1 MRLTMVKRAEDGG
14 LFEAAFDLA
23 FPARDP
29 AAGGGRAPRRDPEYA
44 PGSGPGSL
52 TAAAPDLLGRLVAAL
67 RSDSAMSLD
76 ALATDVVAAFGGLDA
91 TAMPPAGAA
100 GSSRYHYYRV
110 LRQLDVSALL
120 QRSMRLDGI
129 AALGPL
135 QRRVA
140 AAAGQERLE
149 EFRVLLGAELRRRL
163 AEINGLAAS
172 LEQLRDATLDVEFLR
187 AGPAELA
194 AMRDAVRPLARRLAA
209 KAGRRARLRATGR
222 LDMRRTMR
230 RALSTG
236 GVPVYPALRRR
247 HRSRPHLLVLCDVSG
262 SVAEFAKFT
271 LSLLHALHAELP
283 RLRSFVFVDGP
294 HEITDLVETSPGVID
309 TRLLLSRP
317 GVVRD
322 DGHSDY
328 GATLDRFIREYG
340 SRLAP
345 ETTLIVC
352 GDARSNYRPPQT
364 GAPRHARDPGA
375 PHLLAQSRAARG
387 VGHQGL
393 GHVRVRAAL
402 HGGGRGQDPRPAKRL
417 GRNAALTSA
426 RPAAQ
431 WGLPSD
437 QLQASMTGLGSRAMP
452 RFHSLSAPSLRRQRG
467 CRGTLLDAAS
477 RSGRLPRRS
486 PDPPAPAE
494 RHRQPY
500 QDNLHAYVQR
510 RVTDVVLR
518 ECGGG
523 RAR

>member
-1 MRLTMVKRAEDGG
+1 MTAPSTAGREAGQSAAMLTAVLTFAAQLRHLGVPVSLAEVVDAVAALCATDLLDRARVRRAMRLTMVKRAEDGG

-29 AAGGGRAPRRDPEYA
+29 AAGGGRAARRDPEYA
-44 PGSGPGSL
+44 PGSDPGSL

-67 RSDSAMSLD
+67 RSDSGMSLD

-91 TAMPPAGAA
+91 AALSSTAGAA

-172 LEQLRDATLDVEFLR
+172 LEHLRDATLDVEFLR

-194 AMRDAVRPLARRLAA
+194 AMCDAVRPLARRLAA

-294 HEITDLVETSPGVID
+294 HEITDLIETSPGVID

-352 GDARSNYRPPQT
+352 GDARSNYRQ
-364 GAPRHARDPGA
+364 ARPE
-375 PHLLAQSRAARG
+375 LLATLAT
-387 VGHQGL
+387 
-393 GHVRVRAAL
+393 RVRRIYWLNPEPREEWDTRDSVMSAYTRHCTAVAEVRTL
-402 HGGGRGQDPRPAKRL
+402 GQ
-417 GRNAALTSA
+417 
-426 RPAAQ
+426 
-431 WGLPSD
+431 
-437 QLQASMTGLGSRAMP
+437 
-452 RFHSLSAPSLRRQRG
+452 LSAWVE
-467 CRGTLLDAAS
+467 TLL
-477 RSGRLPRRS
+477 
-486 PDPPAPAE
+486 
-494 RHRQPY
+494 
-500 QDNLHAYVQR
+500 
-510 RVTDVVLR
+510 
-518 ECGGG
+518 
-523 RAR
+523 

>member
-1 MRLTMVKRAEDGG
+1 VNTPPVTGTAAAETGLSAAILGAVTAFAAHLRQLGVPVSLSEVVDAAAALSCTDLLDRARVRTAMRLTMVKRAEDGG

-23 FPARDP
+23 FPAREPPGADRPRVGGSAAP
-29 AAGGGRAPRRDPEYA
+29 ASP
-44 PGSGPGSL
+44 
-52 TAAAPDLLGRLVAAL
+52 AAAPDLLARLVAAL
-67 RSDSAMSLD
+67 RRDSATPLD
-76 ALATDVVAAFGGLDA
+76 VLARDVVAAFGGLQA
-91 TAMPPAGAA
+91 TAMPPAAAA
-100 GSSRYHYYRV
+100 GTSRYHHYRV

-120 QRSMRLDGI
+120 QRSMQLDDV
-129 AALGPL
+129 AALAPL
-135 QRRVA
+135 QRRLA
-140 AAAGQERLE
+140 TAAGQERLE
-149 EFRVLLGAELRRRL
+149 EFRVALGAELRRRL

-194 AMRDAVRPLARRLAA
+194 AMRDTVRPLARRLAA

-236 GVPVYPALRRR
+236 GVPAYPALRRR

-309 TRLLLSRP
+309 TRVLLSRP

-328 GATLDRFIREYG
+328 GAMFGRFIREYG

-352 GDARSNYRPPQT
+352 GDARSNYRPPR
-364 GAPRHARDPGA
+364 PE
-375 PHLLAQSRAARG
+375 LLAALAT
-387 VGHQGL
+387 
-393 GHVRVRAAL
+393 RVRRIYWLNPEPRAEWDTRDSVMSAYARHCAAVTEVRTL
-402 HGGGRGQDPRPAKRL
+402 
-417 GRNAALTSA
+417 
-426 RPAAQ
+426 
-431 WGLPSD
+431 D
-437 QLQASMTGLGSRAMP
+437 QL
-452 RFHSLSAPSLRRQRG
+452 SAWV
-467 CRGTLLDAAS
+467 GTLL
-477 RSGRLPRRS
+477 
-486 PDPPAPAE
+486 
-494 RHRQPY
+494 
-500 QDNLHAYVQR
+500 
-510 RVTDVVLR
+510 
-518 ECGGG
+518 
-523 RAR
+523 

>member
-1 MRLTMVKRAEDGG
+1 VTASGQALTPAQLAAREAELAGAILAAVTTFAAHLRQLGVPVSLSEVVDAAAALSCTDLLDRARVRRAMRLTMVKRAADGG

-29 AAGGGRAPRRDPEYA
+29 PAP
-44 PGSGPGSL
+44 PGLTWSSVGPSPRGSTAI
-52 TAAAPDLLGRLVAAL
+52 TAAAPDLLARLVAAL
-67 RSDSAMSLD
+67 RGDSAAPLD
-76 ALATDVVAAFGGLDA
+76 ALARDVVAAFGGLDA
-91 TAMPPAGAA
+91 TALPPTAVPPTA
-100 GSSRYHYYRV
+100 RYHAYRV

-129 AALGPL
+129 GALSPL
-135 QRRVA
+135 RRRLA
-140 AAAGQERLE
+140 TAAGQERLE

-172 LEQLRDATLDVEFLR
+172 LRQLRDATLDVEFLR

-194 AMRDAVRPLARRLAA
+194 AMRGTVRPLARRLAA

-236 GVPVYPALRRR
+236 GVPAYPALRRR

-294 HEITDLVETSPGVID
+294 HEVTDLVETSPGVID
-309 TRLLLSRP
+309 TRVLLSRP

-328 GATLDRFIREYG
+328 GAMLGRFIREYG
-340 SRLAP
+340 SGLAP

-352 GDARSNYRPPQT
+352 GDARSNYRPPR
-364 GAPRHARDPGA
+364 PE
-375 PHLLAQSRAARG
+375 LLAALAT
-387 VGHQGL
+387 
-393 GHVRVRAAL
+393 RVRRIYWLNPEPREDWDTTDSVMSAYARHCAAVAEV
-402 HGGGRGQDPRPAKRL
+402 RTPA
-417 GRNAALTSA
+417 
-426 RPAAQ
+426 Q
-431 WGLPSD
+431 
-437 QLQASMTGLGSRAMP
+437 
-452 RFHSLSAPSLRRQRG
+452 LSAWVE
-467 CRGTLLDAAS
+467 TLL
-477 RSGRLPRRS
+477 
-486 PDPPAPAE
+486 
-494 RHRQPY
+494 
-500 QDNLHAYVQR
+500 
-510 RVTDVVLR
+510 
-518 ECGGG
+518 
-523 RAR
+523 